1 MALVILTFLAPWR
14 NVGFAA
20 WATLWIF
27 CVAPLA
33 KGQALVS
40 LLSFLSYF
48 KTYSAWPS
56 LVIGVGPG
64 QLRKK
69 LQTSLSPSWGLS
81 GVLES
86 FGIWLMIFDDGL
98 NHSKI
103 IPMVWTTLRSS
114 QCPHIDW
121 RRVQK
126 GPKLKKEK
134 KPKMFWPQTK
144 DLSHEK
150 SQIQCFYCWFW
161 PLLLQNPWHINIKHW
176 IEWII
181 NNFALWL
188 QDALPEDISSCAC
201 NWSPNSL
208 QEHPGHLR
216 LGRSL
221 AGLDCREV
229 GRGVSFQE
237 TQKMALDSKYS
248 LQRRWCCWKCFLSI

>member
-1 MALVILTFLAPWR
+1 MSPLPIISNQLGFGIQPVILIIQL
-14 NVGFAA
+14 NVKRK
-20 WATLWIF
+20 
-27 CVAPLA
+27 PLA
-33 KGQALVS
+33 LFGFSHFDFSCAMAKRGVCS
-40 LLSFLSYF
+40 LSYAMDILRRSAGKRTGAGEFVELSYF

-134 KPKMFWPQTK
+134 KQRC
-144 DLSHEK
+144 S
-150 SQIQCFYCWFW
+150 
-161 PLLLQNPWHINIKHW
+161 
-176 IEWII
+176 
-181 NNFALWL
+181 
-188 QDALPEDISSCAC
+188 
-201 NWSPNSL
+201 
-208 QEHPGHLR
+208 GLR
-216 LGRSL
+216 LKIYHMKSL
-221 AGLDCREV
+221 KSNAFTV
-229 GRGVSFQE
+229 
-237 TQKMALDSKYS
+237 DSD
-248 LQRRWCCWKCFLSI
+248 RCCYKIHDI